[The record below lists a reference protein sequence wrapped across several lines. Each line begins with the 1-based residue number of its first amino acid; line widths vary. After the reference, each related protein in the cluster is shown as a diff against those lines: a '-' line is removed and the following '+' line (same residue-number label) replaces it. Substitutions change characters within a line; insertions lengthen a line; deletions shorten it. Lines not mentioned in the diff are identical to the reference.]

1 MNWSD
6 ISGEY
11 YDYTETM
18 EPEKPYNYDYSK
30 TMTMKLLLSVP
41 TQDGGTK
48 VFFTFAQALE
58 VIRCVD
64 RLSREIPKILYLVG
78 WQFHGHDDKYP
89 SFACVNEALKRT
101 QDADGAESLKWLM
114 REAAVYHTTVSLH
127 INMTDAY
134 EDSPLWQEYLENE
147 LIAKNEDGSYMA
159 TGIWGAG
166 KTAYQICY
174 KKEWESGYAIRR
186 INGLLAMLPI
196 EAAGTI
202 HIDAYICRQSSD
214 SSLEEERN
222 ARRKVIR
229 YFRRRG
235 IDVTTEFLYR
245 FPGMDQG
252 KLPKEIAK
260 QQADDLIGLVP
271 MIWWLNQEQEDYIKR
286 PVSLICGGRYNED
299 LNTCGFEGLGFLT
312 GNGVHGESQFDG
324 FRISREE
331 GEKRFLETFCLD
343 GAAWYYQNC
352 RRLLGFE
359 GSAGR
364 TRAIYN
370 DGLEA
375 ELAGHRLIEKGVLLR
390 EGNDIC
396 IPLLWREKEL
406 LLYTSDGYTNK
417 CWRLPKE
424 FCGLRVK
431 EILSLSTVNPA
442 QILNSIL
449 LSNESITL
457 SLKKQEAWIIVFDG

>member
-166 KTAYQICY
+166 KRH
-174 KKEWESGYAIRR
+174 IRS
-186 INGLLAMLPI
+186 A
-196 EAAGTI
+196 
-202 HIDAYICRQSSD
+202 
-214 SSLEEERN
+214 
-222 ARRKVIR
+222 
-229 YFRRRG
+229 
-235 IDVTTEFLYR
+235 
-245 FPGMDQG
+245 
-252 KLPKEIAK
+252 
-260 QQADDLIGLVP
+260 
-271 MIWWLNQEQEDYIKR
+271 IKR
-286 PVSLICGGRYNED
+286 NGNPVMQSGG
-299 LNTCGFEGLGFLT
+299 
-312 GNGVHGESQFDG
+312 
-324 FRISREE
+324 
-331 GEKRFLETFCLD
+331 
-343 GAAWYYQNC
+343 
-352 RRLLGFE
+352 
-359 GSAGR
+359 
-364 TRAIYN
+364 
-370 DGLEA
+370 
-375 ELAGHRLIEKGVLLR
+375 
-390 EGNDIC
+390 
-396 IPLLWREKEL
+396 
-406 LLYTSDGYTNK
+406 
-417 CWRLPKE
+417 
-424 FCGLRVK
+424 
-431 EILSLSTVNPA
+431 
-442 QILNSIL
+442 
-449 LSNESITL
+449 
-457 SLKKQEAWIIVFDG
+457 